1 MNEGLFEKYKKVI
14 HKTQLEKDEVIKI
27 IKETTG
33 VFLKDDELELHNK
46 LISFK
51 ISSVKRNSIFKKNI
65 QQTLLKK
72 GYTIKM

>member
-1 MNEGLFEKYKKVI
+1 MNEGLFEKYKKVL
-14 HKTQLEKDEVIKI
+14 HKKQLEKDEVIKI

-33 VFLKDDELELHNK
+33 ILLKDNELELHNK

-65 QQTLLKK
+65 QQKFLKK
-72 GYTIKM
+72 GYSIKM

>member
-1 MNEGLFEKYKKVI
+1 MNEGLFEKYKKVL

-33 VFLKDDELELHNK
+33 VLLKDDELELHNK